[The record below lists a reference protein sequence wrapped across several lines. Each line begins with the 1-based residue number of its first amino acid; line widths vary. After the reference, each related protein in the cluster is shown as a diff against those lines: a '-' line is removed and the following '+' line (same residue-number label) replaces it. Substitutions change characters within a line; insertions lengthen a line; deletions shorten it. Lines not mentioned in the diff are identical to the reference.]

1 MRTEVYVVDPDV
13 WKNGMDDPRCHV
25 AILDV
30 WQKPHR
36 LLALDGGEIEREYL
50 DLMQSQDVRD
60 DLRKLLQD
68 IFNQR
73 ERSSKLKILAPVY
86 PSELHSRIAQ
96 WGCDKPVEPVLIG
109 MAAASVDANVKLLL
123 VGEDRLRQRGLHSRD
138 TVHRLRDFFR
148 RQLNKGIEV
157 VHASRIGL
165 PSRDE
170 LVQGYERLVFEQ
182 QVLLLFMQRV
192 YLDLT
197 RMPCFRKPTPGN
209 VQNYKDKAGEIAG
222 EIDVYLYLD
231 LPEARYVWVCEC
243 ELREVGNEG
252 QPTTEEK
259 VRKLRRKIE
268 AARVF
273 EESQGKVVVAK
284 GYMITNAREL
294 LPQANTIME
303 DCGFQF
309 CSVSMPRKWATDYR
323 WCLPSEAIERL
334 EL

>member
-73 ERSSKLKILAPVY
+73 ERSNKLKNLAPTY
-86 PSELHSRIAQ
+86 SPELQSRIAR
-96 WGCDKPVEPVLIG
+96 WGCDKPVEPLLIG

-138 TVHRLRDFFR
+138 TVHKLRDFFR
-148 RQLNKGIEV
+148 SRLHKRIEV
-157 VHASRIGL
+157 IHASRIGL
-165 PSRDE
+165 PRRDE

-182 QVLLLFMQRV
+182 QVQQLFMQRV
-192 YLDLT
+192 YQDFAG
-197 RMPCFRKPTPGN
+197 MPCFRKPTPSQ
-209 VQNYKDKAGEIAG
+209 VENYKDEAGKIAG

-243 ELREVGNEG
+243 ELREAGNEG

-259 VRKLRRKIE
+259 VLKLRRKVE
-268 AARVF
+268 AARAF
-273 EESQGKVVVAK
+273 EMSQGRTAVVK
-284 GYMITNAREL
+284 GYMITNAHEP
-294 LPQANTIME
+294 LPQANTIIE
-303 DCGFQF
+303 ACELQF
-309 CSVSMPRKWATDYR
+309 CSVTMPKKWETDYR
-323 WCLPSEAIERL
+323 WCLRPDAIEL
-334 EL
+334 LAL